1 MANSTVR
8 GYDFTQV
15 RGSSLE
21 IDTVTVT
28 IGTGVNVP
36 AYTPMA
42 LDSTNNQHFPYD
54 PAGANGR
61 NKALYLSAFA
71 INTAGGAAKHALI
84 RKGGFNVD
92 AINWPA
98 TTDTLVKKQAVFAG
112 TPISINELD
121 G

>member
-1 MANSTVR
+1 MAKSTIKSW
-8 GYDFTQV
+8 DFNQV

-21 IDTVTVT
+21 IDTVSVT
-28 IGTGVNVP
+28 IGSGVNVP

-42 LDSTNNQHFPYD
+42 LDSTNNQHYPYN

-84 RKGGFNVD
+84 RKGGFNIE

-98 TTDTLVKKQAVFAG
+98 TTDTFDKRQAVFAG
-112 TPISINELD
+112 TPISINQLD

>member
-28 IGTGVNVP
+28 IGAGVDVP

-42 LDSTNNQHFPYD
+42 LDSASHLHVPYN
-54 PAGANGR
+54 PEGSNGT
-61 NKALYLSAFA
+61 NKALYLSALP
-71 INTAGGAAKHALI
+71 IKTTGMPAKHALI

-98 TTDTLVKKQAVFAG
+98 ATDTLVKKQAVFAG

>member
-8 GYDFTQV
+8 RYDFTQV

-28 IGTGVNVP
+28 IGAAVDVP

-42 LDSTNNQHFPYD
+42 LDSTDNLHYPYN
-54 PAGANGR
+54 PAGSNGR
-61 NKALYLSAFA
+61 NKALYLSA
-71 INTAGGAAKHALI
+71 IPIKTTDSAAKHALI
-84 RKGGFNVD
+84 RKGGFNAD
-92 AINWPA
+92 AINWPESIN
-98 TTDTLVKKQAVFAG
+98 TLAKKQAVFAG